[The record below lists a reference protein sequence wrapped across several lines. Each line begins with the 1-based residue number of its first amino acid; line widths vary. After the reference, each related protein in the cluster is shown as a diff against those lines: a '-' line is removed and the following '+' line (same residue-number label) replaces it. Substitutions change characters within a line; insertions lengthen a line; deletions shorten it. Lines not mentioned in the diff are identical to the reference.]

1 MTYKPFK
8 MKGSPMHRNFGIGA
22 QNIRGEG
29 RSERLQRKIEEAEK
43 GGDSKRADRLKNRER
58 RLMDRFQRRAARL
71 EQRGKLDKAERIRNI
86 EKDIYKKAL
95 ERDIPGTE
103 QEIASDMMWEYDP
116 SGRRMTAG
124 RRNRLRRRDRLVSDL
139 FDLEGQ
145 EDDLITAGILKKGKS
160 KKYKK

>member
-29 RSERLQRKIEEAEK
+29 RSERLNRKIEEAEK
-43 GGDSKRADRLKNRER
+43 EGDYKRAGKLKNRER

-71 EQRGKLDKAERIRNI
+71 EQRGKLGKAERIRDI
-86 EKDIYKKAL
+86 EKDAYKRTL
-95 ERDIPGTE
+95 ERDYGYTP
-103 QEIASDMMWEYDP
+103 DMIEEDISTMYDP
-116 SGRRMTAG
+116 SGRKLIMDSKQ
-124 RRNRLRRRDRLVSDL
+124 RRRKGVESV
-139 FDLEGQ
+139 FDYEGYDAAT
-145 EDDLITAGILKKGKS
+145 DDMVAAGILKKGKS

>member
-29 RSERLQRKIEEAEK
+29 RSERLNRKIEEAEK
-43 GGDSKRADRLKNRER
+43 EGDYKRAGKLKNRER

-71 EQRGKLDKAERIRNI
+71 EQRGKLGKAERIRDI
-86 EKDIYKKAL
+86 EKDAYKRTL
-95 ERDIPGTE
+95 ERDFEDMPEYVTE
-103 QEIASDMMWEYDP
+103 EIAMMYDP
-116 SGRRMTAG
+116 SGRRLM
-124 RRNRLRRRDRLVSDL
+124 NRRRKDVESV
-139 FDLEGQ
+139 FDYEGYDAAT
-145 EDDLITAGILKKGKS
+145 DDMIAAGILKKGKS